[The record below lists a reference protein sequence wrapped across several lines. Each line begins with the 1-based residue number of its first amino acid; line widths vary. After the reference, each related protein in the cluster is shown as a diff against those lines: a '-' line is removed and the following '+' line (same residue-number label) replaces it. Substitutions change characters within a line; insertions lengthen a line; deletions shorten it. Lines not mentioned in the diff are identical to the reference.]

1 MSYTLHFSDPNT
13 TTTITVT
20 SKSEGTGVNIDDT
33 SLTLVGA
40 GYPNYGLPTAQNFLK
55 LLENFASPTQ
65 PNNSIK
71 GQLWYDTSNASR
83 PVLRVN
89 NGTGT
94 AGRWP
99 TANGIYQ
106 QITDPTI
113 RYASISDGDIWVDT
127 SNNQLKIRFNNTW
140 TIVGPNVINGA
151 DKSGA
156 ETIIVQATDGN
167 SYPIIKNWVNGQVVE
182 IISYN
187 AFTPRTVIDGFATI
201 KIGVNITTKVAAKYN
216 GLAEKASALVMS
228 SGVLVTAADLLKNR
242 ATTQVHTGTFYV
254 ESTNGL
260 YVRPTALGNPL
271 RLYGNTTN
279 NGFINYF
286 GSTLQVGTQNTAYLK
301 FNSDYSSIG
310 INKDPVSSSPT
321 LDVAGGAKFTDLL
334 TIENSATLSLSV
346 SGAATFGGSISTYG
360 LRVSGVTTSTGKLTV
375 GSLTDAVAIEP
386 DSNNVYDIGSPL
398 KTFRSIYVSDIIGTD
413 LTIGGSVTGSAASLT
428 YSRSFNIHGQV
439 TATSAV
445 SFNGTAGVT
454 LVTTLSRSAIADQI
468 TTNATTSTQTLL
480 VLNTTTNTASL
491 EKISKKDFLS
501 DVYPLLFT
509 TGMITAYGTST
520 NIPSGFLPCTG
531 GSYSRATYANLYAL
545 IGITYGSADPS
556 TFRTPDMSASTTVSP
571 GGYLT
576 YIIKT

>member
-13 TTTITVT
+13 TTTIIVT
-20 SKSEGTGVNIDDT
+20 SKSEGTGVNVDDT

-65 PNNSIK
+65 PNNAIK

-106 QITDPTI
+106 QTTDPTI
-113 RYASISDGDIWVDT
+113 RYANIGDGDIWVDT
-127 SNNQLKIRFNNTW
+127 ANNQLKIRFENTW
-140 TIVGPNVINGA
+140 TIVGPSVVNGA

-156 ETIIVQATDGN
+156 ETLIVQATDGN

-216 GLAEKASALVMS
+216 GLAEKASALEAS
-228 SGVLVTAADLLKNR
+228 SGILVTAANIMKNR
-242 ATTQVHTGTFYV
+242 VTTQVHTGTLYV
-254 ESTNGL
+254 ESTDGL
-260 YVRPTALGNPL
+260 YVRPSTTGNALK
-271 RLYGNTTN
+271 LYGNTTN

-286 GSTLQVGTQNTAYLK
+286 GSTLQVGTQNTSYLK
-301 FNSDYSSIG
+301 FNSAYSSIG
-310 INKDPVSSSPT
+310 INKDPISSSPT
-321 LDVAGGAKFTDLL
+321 LDVAGGAKFTNLL
-334 TIENSATLSLSV
+334 TIANSTTLSLSV
-346 SGAATFGGSISTYG
+346 SGHATFGGSVSTYG
-360 LRVSGVTTSTGKLTV
+360 LHVSGLTTSTGKLTV
-375 GSLTDAVAIEP
+375 SSITDVVAIEP
-386 DSNNVYDIGSPL
+386 SADNIYDIGSSS
-398 KTFRSIYVSDIIGTD
+398 KKFRSLYVSDIFGVD
-413 LTIGGSVTGSAASLT
+413 SFDGSVTGSAASLT

-439 TATSAV
+439 TATSAA
-445 SFNGTAGVT
+445 SFNGTSDVT
-454 LVTTLSRSAIADQI
+454 LVTTLTRDVINGQSR
-468 TTNATTSTQTLL
+468 ATTTTATQTLL
-480 VLNTTTNTASL
+480 VLNTATDSTNL
-491 EKISKKDFLS
+491 EKISKDNFLS

-509 TGMITAYGTST
+509 TGMITAFGTST

-531 GSYSRATYANLYAL
+531 NSYSSASYPALYSL
-545 IGITYGSADPS
+545 IGTTYGNAGAG
-556 TFRTPDMSASTTVSP
+556 TFRTPNMSASTSVSP